1 MPSTNR
7 LEAIRTLRFA
17 NLDAAFATAFA
28 TLVSGTFLVG
38 FIRYLGGS
46 DVWIGVL
53 TAVPS
58 LLGLLQIP
66 GAIWGRGFPYYKR
79 FVAPGGLAWRAFYV
93 PLIVLPFLPIPNA
106 AKLWILFACV
116 TIASAAVQIVN
127 PIYNDWLAELVPS
140 NSRGWFFS
148 RRMMIATVVGAV
160 GGFLGGLALDAF
172 RRSNDEAVG
181 FAVIFGFGVISAAV
195 SMAMFF
201 RMADTGRANPIRTS
215 LRQSLFAF
223 RDPIRDPAFR
233 PVLTFF
239 FVFILG
245 QAFAGNLFSA
255 FALETLQMPFAVIQ
269 ATGISVAIA
278 SVLTARMWGYFADK
292 YGNKPLVA
300 ILGFGLFL
308 TPGMWL
314 FCQPGAPVA
323 NAVILI
329 CGHLFS
335 GAVWAGIS
343 VCQFNLLLAT
353 AKVED
358 RANYIGVGM
367 ALQAVTGALSPMLGA
382 LLMGLLRH
390 SFTPDVAYKIVFG
403 VTMGLRLAAIGFLVP
418 VVEKGST
425 SIRATL
431 KHLSKV
437 SPRGYKAL
445 KQLSQ
450 SADVA
455 TRASAIASV
464 GQQNFGIAVDEIL
477 KSLHDPSPRI
487 RRHAAAALAKMDDP
501 RATDALIH
509 QITDHPALVEEET
522 IEALGDLGKPEAIP
536 HLERYLDSMRSQ
548 LRRAAAHALAKIGDP
563 RAIEPLIRA
572 SQKPNDPDLR
582 YACLQAL
589 RTLEA
594 CEAEPV
600 ITDALFDPHP
610 SVRIAAAEAIAELD
624 LRGAAPVLR
633 ESLTWYDDEAA
644 SEVAYALGAVGA
656 TDDLPLVLE
665 TAQKCVSIITR
676 RRCLLGA
683 ARMLGV
689 ETDVYRLFLMEGM
702 SRDAALLDLL
712 KAHIRSHR
720 ALRNAL
726 DRYSS
731 GDEAAALHLLAEWR
745 RRPEL
750 VTMAEHPVD
759 ESFLVAVCAAVVQT
773 SPQAS
778 KSAGER

>member
-1 MPSTNR
+1 
-7 LEAIRTLRFA
+7 
-17 NLDAAFATAFA
+17 
-28 TLVSGTFLVG
+28 
-38 FIRYLGGS
+38 
-46 DVWIGVL
+46 
-53 TAVPS
+53 
-58 LLGLLQIP
+58 
-66 GAIWGRGFPYYKR
+66 
-79 FVAPGGLAWRAFYV
+79 
-93 PLIVLPFLPIPNA
+93 
-106 AKLWILFACV
+106 V
-116 TIASAAVQIVN
+116 TIASAAVQLVN
-127 PIYNDWLAELVPS
+127 PIYNDWLAELVPA

-172 RRSNDEAVG
+172 RRANDEAVG
-181 FAVIFGFGVISAAV
+181 FAVIFGFGVLSAAV

-201 RMADTGRANPIRTS
+201 RMVDGGRANPIRKS
-215 LRQSLFAF
+215 LRESLFAF

-233 PVLTFF
+233 PVLVFF

-255 FALETLQMPFAVIQ
+255 FALETLNMPFAVIQ
-269 ATGISVAIA
+269 ATGISVAVA
-278 SVLTARMWGYFADK
+278 SVATARMWGYFADK
-292 YGNKPLVA
+292 YGNKPIVA

-308 TPGMWL
+308 TPAMWL

-329 CGHLFS
+329 AGHLFS

-353 AKVED
+353 AKPED

-367 ALQAVTGALSPMLGA
+367 ALQALTGALSPMLGA

-390 SFTPDVAYKIVFG
+390 SFAPDVAYKIVFG
-403 VTMGLRLAAIGFLVP
+403 STMALRLVAIGFLVP

-450 SADVA
+450 SADVE

-464 GQQNFGIAVDEIL
+464 GRQNFGIAVDEIL
-477 KSLHDPSPRI
+477 KSLHDPSPRL
-487 RRHAAAALAKMDDP
+487 RRQAAAALAKMDDP
-501 RATDALIH
+501 RATEALIH

-522 IEALGDLGKPEAIP
+522 IEALGDLGNPDAIP
-536 HLERYLDSMRSQ
+536 HLARYLDSMRSQ

-563 RAIEPLIRA
+563 SAVEPLVRA
-572 SQKPNDPDLR
+572 CQKPNDPDLR

-589 RTLEA
+589 RALEA
-594 CEAEPV
+594 REAEEA

-610 SVRIAAAEAIAELD
+610 SVRIAAAEAIADLD
-624 LRGAAPVLR
+624 LRGARPVLR

-644 SEVAYALGAVGA
+644 SEVAYALGAVGEVE
-656 TDDLPLVLE
+656 DLSLILE

-676 RRCLLGA
+676 RRCLLGV

-689 ETDVYRLFLMEGM
+689 ESEVYRLFLQEGM
-702 SRDAALLDLL
+702 SRDAALLDSMKTHL
-712 KAHIRSHR
+712 RGQR
-720 ALRNAL
+720 ALRQAL
-726 DRYSS
+726 DCYSS
-731 GDEAAALHLLAEWR
+731 GDEAAALRHLAEWR
-745 RRPEL
+745 RRPEFL
-750 VTMAEHPVD
+750 TMAEHPVE
-759 ESFLVAVCAAVVQT
+759 ESFLVAVSAAVIR
-773 SPQAS
+773 PQRRVSEGA
-778 KSAGER
+778 AER

>member
-1 MPSTNR
+1 M
-7 LEAIRTLRFA
+7 
-17 NLDAAFATAFA
+17 
-28 TLVSGTFLVG
+28 
-38 FIRYLGGS
+38 
-46 DVWIGVL
+46 GV
-53 TAVPS
+53 
-58 LLGLLQIP
+58 
-66 GAIWGRGFPYYKR
+66 
-79 FVAPGGLAWRAFYV
+79 
-93 PLIVLPFLPIPNA
+93 
-106 AKLWILFACV
+106 
-116 TIASAAVQIVN
+116 
-127 PIYNDWLAELVPS
+127 
-140 NSRGWFFS
+140 
-148 RRMMIATVVGAV
+148 
-160 GGFLGGLALDAF
+160 
-172 RRSNDEAVG
+172 
-181 FAVIFGFGVISAAV
+181 
-195 SMAMFF
+195 
-201 RMADTGRANPIRTS
+201 
-215 LRQSLFAF
+215 
-223 RDPIRDPAFR
+223 
-233 PVLTFF
+233 
-239 FVFILG
+239 
-245 QAFAGNLFSA
+245 
-255 FALETLQMPFAVIQ
+255 
-269 ATGISVAIA
+269 
-278 SVLTARMWGYFADK
+278 
-292 YGNKPLVA
+292 
-300 ILGFGLFL
+300 
-308 TPGMWL
+308 
-314 FCQPGAPVA
+314 
-323 NAVILI
+323 
-329 CGHLFS
+329 
-335 GAVWAGIS
+335 
-343 VCQFNLLLAT
+343 
-353 AKVED
+353 
-358 RANYIGVGM
+358 
-367 ALQAVTGALSPMLGA
+367 
-382 LLMGLLRH
+382 LRH

-403 VTMGLRLAAIGFLVP
+403 VTMGLRLVAIGFLVP
-418 VVEKGST
+418 VVEQGST

-487 RRHAAAALAKMDDP
+487 RRQAASALAKMDDP
-501 RATDALIH
+501 RATEALIH

-522 IEALGDLGKPEAIP
+522 IEALGDLGSPEAIP

-563 RAIEPLIRA
+563 RAIEPLVRA

-624 LRGAAPVLR
+624 LRGAGPVLR

-644 SEVAYALGAVGA
+644 SEVAYALGAVGEV
-656 TDDLPLVLE
+656 DDLPLILE

-689 ETDVYRLFLMEGM
+689 ETDVYRLFLQEGM
-702 SRDAALLDLL
+702 SRDAGLLDLL

-731 GDEAAALHLLAEWR
+731 GDEATALHLLAEWR

-750 VTMAEHPVD
+750 VTMAQHPVE
-759 ESFLVAVCAAVVQT
+759 ESFLVAVCAAVLQP
-773 SPQAS
+773 SPRAS
-778 KSAGER
+778 KGAGER